1 MIAEQ
6 SLFDVLPVMAPQS
19 APTGSPAP
27 SAASSFMT
35 ESRVGEL
42 FLIAAHAYRPGRVR
56 TVKISFHPFRTT
68 LYTFKIGRLGDAH
81 VKFHMAFRRAPE
93 LAVAQACAIML
104 NRTRGRRTDCDR
116 AAYDAFVRAMPPTDF
131 ELPGARRG
139 RKLALSTP
147 GRHHSLDESFERVN
161 RRYFKSQLAKPELC
175 WSPVRARQLLGSYHE
190 RKDRLI
196 ISQLFDSPK
205 VPALVLDF
213 LMFHELLHKF
223 LGIGRRGDGKR
234 CLHGRD
240 FREIE
245 RQFENYDQVQEFL
258 KKL

>member
-6 SLFDVLPVMAPQS
+6 SLFDTLPGLTPEPAPV
-19 APTGSPAP
+19 AP
-27 SAASSFMT
+27 SAFVT
-35 ESRVGEL
+35 ESRAAQL
-42 FLIAAHAYRPGRVR
+42 FLNAAQTHRPGKVR
-56 TVKISFHPFRTT
+56 TVRISFHPFRTT
-68 LYTFKIGRLGDAH
+68 LYTYKIGRLGNAH

-104 NRTRGRRTDCDR
+104 SRGGGRRTNCERD
-116 AAYDAFVRAMPPTDF
+116 AYDTFVRAMPPTDF

-139 RKLALSTP
+139 RKLALSKP
-147 GRHHSLDESFERVN
+147 GRVHSLDESFDRVN

-175 WSPVRARQLLGSYHE
+175 WSPVRARRLLGSYHE

-196 ISQLFDSPK
+196 ISQLFDSPRI
-205 VPALVLDF
+205 PAQVLDF

-223 LGIGRRGDGKR
+223 LGVGRRGDGR
-234 CLHGRD
+234 RSVHGRE

-245 RQFENYDQVQEFL
+245 RQFENYDQVQQFL